1 MSAETLLSKAEGT
14 SKDGISSTEHKKEGI
29 WISISTWTSEK
40 GRRKKEGRNHWAPTG
55 QPIQHCR
62 WGSHSA
68 SRWKPSSAG
77 FSSKHFDI
85 PFPSACLLP
94 SILHNEYL

>member
-14 SKDGISSTEHKKEGI
+14 SKDGILSTEHKKEGI
-29 WISISTWTSEK
+29 WISIST
-40 GRRKKEGRNHWAPTG
+40 
-55 QPIQHCR
+55 
-62 WGSHSA
+62 
-68 SRWKPSSAG
+68 WKPSSAG